1 MAEGSIKN
9 ARIQVIEKVCMRAVT
24 FKQDLFF
31 RLNVVDIK
39 LAPLRY
45 IKEDIPLIIDHSI
58 KKMNIMFGKLVK
70 GIDNSAIELL
80 MQYDWPGNVRE
91 LLNCLEKAFNL
102 VENDSYIRK
111 NHLSF
116 KFSSIE
122 DIDEE
127 NVSLSRMISNYER
140 KVIENTLKEVNG
152 VKVRAAEL
160 LKISTTT
167 LWRKIKELDIQ
178 S

>member
-1 MAEGSIKN
+1 
-9 ARIQVIEKVCMRAVT
+9 
-24 FKQDLFF
+24 
-31 RLNVVDIK
+31 
-39 LAPLRY
+39 
-45 IKEDIPLIIDHSI
+45 
-58 KKMNIMFGKLVK
+58 MFGKLVK